1 MLYKSSVKKMCKNL
15 LFSGLLCVAGFTTFS
30 CSDENNLDDKQP
42 TGSRTETIYS
52 YMDKQG
58 NFKYFLQLTKD
69 LGYDEVL
76 SKTGSKTLFPAP
88 DEAFEDFFKD
98 NEWGVGGYEDLS
110 MAQKKL
116 LLNSAIIDNPYSI
129 TMLSTAQGPVK
140 GEVCRRMS
148 SQSLY
153 DSVQVVSTTSDE
165 LPQTPYWKVLQNHPE
180 IVLFKDASGANPMVH
195 FTQKFLSTNMILST
209 DVDFLYNDPLGTRQP
224 GEAYI
229 GTSKIVTSQ
238 DCKNG
243 YVHVV
248 DKVITPLDNMAE
260 IIRKNEDAKI
270 FSSLLER
277 YAIPYFDRT
286 LTESYN
292 ANKGTAVDSVF
303 VKRYFSKRS
312 TGSTTTVDRGL
323 NQVKEGKDISGSALK
338 YDPGWNTYIPTTPN
352 PRDPL
357 MEDMAVMLVPTD
369 EAMTEWWNNGG
380 GKVIKDY
387 YGTLENTP
395 NDVIIDLLNVNML
408 ESLVGSIPSRFET
421 VLDDANQ
428 PMNIKLE
435 DVDKVYLGCNGAV
448 FQTNKVFA
456 PASYSS
462 VLFPAVVNTETM
474 NIIRT
479 AIKVLDY
486 EPYLN
491 SMVSTYSFFIPT
503 NDGMLTYLDP
513 GTYGNINKG
522 GSNYP
527 QLWEFHYDETKTENQ
542 AIYVDIYNAEQNSDG
557 TWTKVGD
564 IQRHITGDITSN
576 NGFLPGVRNR
586 LEDILDNII
595 GVEEAYAGK
604 EYVITKGKNYIKL
617 GGTYGV
623 AGSMTASGSWQTEIN
638 APCVVKEIYN
648 MENGKAYVVDGIITG
663 TSKATSDVLADVPE
677 FSDFFTIM
685 SLCDLLNTQTGEGYN
700 SASQDL
706 GVEARGNLVTLG
718 KDKSGKDT
726 YYSLLNAFHY
736 TIYAPTN
743 EAMKIAYSEGLPTL
757 EDLIDAETYDED
769 NNLVGDDATAMPI
782 KKVMQDFVRY
792 HIQNN
797 SIYLDQGF
805 QTGEYESLRN
815 KYEIA
820 YREDGYPKKYNESG
834 TELSPGTTAYEESE
848 IYGYIS
854 GSPYRINVISVDPS
868 SMTFRDAMNHDI
880 HVVTT
885 KSTNGNWLYNLQ
897 AREYWLK
904 AGTSTTL
911 STIVN
916 SSSVVIQG
924 VDRPLRFDSNQFK
937 YVPRHIENDESVKQR
952 R

>member
-1 MLYKSSVKKMCKNL
+1 MLYKSSMKKMCKNL
-15 LFSGLLCVAGFTTFS
+15 LFGGLLCVMGFTTFS

-98 NEWGVGGYEDLS
+98 NDWGVGSYDDLTL
-110 MAQKKL
+110 AQKRL

-148 SQSLY
+148 SLSLY
-153 DSVQVVSTTSDE
+153 DSVQVVSTSSEE
-165 LPQTPYWKVLQNHPE
+165 LPQTPYWAVLKNHPE
-180 IVLFKDASGANPMVH
+180 IVLFKDASGASPMVH
-195 FTQKFLSTNMILST
+195 FTQKFLTTNMVLSS
-209 DVDFLYNDPLGTRQP
+209 DVDFLYNDPVGTRQP

-229 GTSKIVTSQ
+229 GDAKITASE

-260 IIRKNEDAKI
+260 IIRKNDNMSI
-270 FSSLLER
+270 FSSMLER
-277 YAIPYFDRT
+277 YAVPYYDRN
-286 LTESYN
+286 LTMSYN
-292 ANKGTAVDSVF
+292 QNKGTEVDSVF

-312 TGSTTTVDRGL
+312 NGSTTTQDRAF
-323 NQVKEGKDISGSALK
+323 NKDKEGNDISGTALK

-369 EAMTEWWNNGG
+369 DAINEWWNNGG

-387 YGTLENTP
+387 YGSLEETP
-395 NDVIIDLLNVNML
+395 NDVLIDLLNVNML
-408 ESLVGSIPSRFET
+408 ESLTGSVPSRFET

-428 PMNIKLE
+428 PMNIQPG
-435 DVDKVYLGCNGAV
+435 DVDKVFLGCNGAV
-448 FQTNKVFA
+448 FQTNRVFA

-462 VLFPAVVNTETM
+462 VLFPAVVNNETM

-503 NDGMLTYLDP
+503 NDGMLTYIDP
-513 GTYGNINKG
+513 GTYGNLSKG
-522 GSNYP
+522 EKV
-527 QLWEFHYDETKTENQ
+527 QLWEFHYDNTKVEKE
-542 AIYVDIYNAEQNSDG
+542 AIYVDIYNAVQNSDG
-557 TWTKVGD
+557 TWSKDGEVQEQIKGD
-564 IQRHITGDITSN
+564 VTGSSEK
-576 NGFLPGVRNR
+576 LPVLRNR

-604 EYVITKGKNYIKL
+604 EYVITKGKNFVKL

-623 AGSMTASGSWQTEIN
+623 AGSMTASGSWQNENN

-648 MENGKAYVVDGIITG
+648 MQNGKAYIVDGVLTG
-663 TSKATSDVLADVPE
+663 TRKAASDLLADVPE
-677 FSDFFTIM
+677 FSEFFQIM
-685 SLCDLLNTQTGEGYN
+685 SNCDMLGIKTDENYV
-700 SASQDL
+700 SASQNL
-706 GVEARGNLVTLG
+706 GTDARGNLITIGLNSS
-718 KDKSGKDT
+718 KQEAN
-726 YYSLLNAFHY
+726 YSLLNAFHY
-736 TIYAPTN
+736 TIYVPTN
-743 EAMKIAYSEGLPTL
+743 DAMQKAYAKGLPTL
-757 EDLIDAETYDED
+757 QELIDAEAYDEANGLD
-769 NNLVGDDATAMPI
+769 GELATALPI
-782 KKVMQDFVRY
+782 KSVMRDFVRY

-797 SIYLDQGF
+797 SIYLDNGF
-805 QTGEYESLRN
+805 ATGVYESLKN
-815 KYEIA
+815 KMEPQLD
-820 YREDGYPKKYNESG
+820 ENGNLQYNSKG
-834 TELSPGTTAYEESE
+834 ELLCM
-848 IYGYIS
+848 S
-854 GSPYRINVISVDPS
+854 GSPYRIKVSAVDPS
-868 SMTFRDAMNHDI
+868 AMTLRDAMHNTV

-885 KSTNGNWLYNLQ
+885 KSTTGNWMYNLQ
-897 AREYWLK
+897 GREYWFK
-904 AGTSTTL
+904 SDNTL
-911 STIVN
+911 VN
-916 SSSVVIQG
+916 SSSLVVQAI
-924 VDRPLRFDSNQFK
+924 DSPLFYDDDQFT
-937 YVPRHIENDESVKQR
+937 YVPRAIIDDSSVKQR